1 MRLKTK
7 LVLAITGLVFL
18 VVTVLSW
25 LFLEQLL
32 AQRISQSYAAND
44 MVAQQV
50 RYYTQL
56 AVTNGLRGKQID
68 PNDPTALRAAVAQ
81 ALQHDQGLNE
91 QLSAVNRYS
100 PTVYDVA
107 IADRDNRALLST
119 DPTQDN
125 VQLPKR
131 ENYDRL
137 LHGGVFTTV
146 RTFFGP
152 PRTYDIVLSIVRK
165 DDTAGKE
172 QPFLS
177 VHVGIRTTFLRTVFA
192 PWIWASLTFTG
203 IAILSSLLVAALL
216 ANLALQPIE
225 QISLRLDAL
234 ERPGFDQAGEP
245 VPPEPARLPPSR
257 ESPAWMRPATLI
269 RPSTEDTV
277 VQVSDKIERIGRR
290 MRNVE
295 EVFSALKENLDSI
308 MANLQDGILLFT
320 AEGRAALVSDSV
332 ERFLGIPRTRLFGG
346 SVNSIFSLETKLG
359 RLVRDAFETG
369 RTLDQEEI
377 ETETGRRVQVS
388 LDFVLDQSIAD
399 QPLGKGDSI
408 PGASLGALLTLHD
421 LESVRELESE
431 LELSR
436 RLAAIGRL
444 TSGVGHEVKNPIN
457 AIVVHLELLRNKL
470 SGPDSRAMRHLEII
484 ESEIQRLD
492 RVVQTLVDFS
502 RPVEL
507 QLKEQDLRRIVSG
520 VLMLASAELE
530 THDVRVS
537 SHMPDR
543 PMITKVDADL
553 IKQAILNVVLNGAQA
568 MSPQGGELHVTL
580 REEGRM
586 AAIEIADSGS
596 GIPDEIRAKIF
607 DLYFTTRKDGS
618 GIGLAM
624 TYRIIQLHSG
634 SIDVQSKQNIGS
646 TFTLKLPLLASAE
659 GKLRGSQ
666 LDTTSSAPAFTS
678 EGSGL

>member
-18 VVTVLSW
+18 VVTLLSW

-32 AQRISQSYAAND
+32 AQRIRDSYAAND
-44 MVAQQV
+44 MVARQIL
-50 RYYTQL
+50 YSTQL
-56 AVTNGLRGKQID
+56 ALNTGLQGRQVD
-68 PNDPTALRAAVAQ
+68 PNNPASLRATVLDV
-81 ALQHDQGLNE
+81 LQHDEGLNGL
-91 QLSAVNRYS
+91 LSSVNRYAS
-100 PTVYDVA
+100 TVFDVA
-107 IADRDNRALLST
+107 IADRDGKALLST

-125 VQLPKR
+125 VTLPKR
-131 ENYDRL
+131 EDYAL
-137 LHGGVFTTV
+137 LQHAGVITTMRAV
-146 RTFFGP
+146 FGP
-152 PRTYDIVLSIVRK
+152 PRNYNIVLPLER
-165 DDTAGKE
+165 AH
-172 QPFLS
+172 QPFLTIR
-177 VHVGIRTTFLRTVFA
+177 VGIRTTFLRNVFA
-192 PWIWASLTFTG
+192 PWIWASITFTG
-203 IAILSSLLVAALL
+203 VAILSSLLVAALL
-216 ANLALQPIE
+216 ANLALHPIE
-225 QISLRLDAL
+225 LISLRLDTL
-234 ERPGFDQAGEP
+234 EQAGFDRADES
-245 VPPEPARLPPSR
+245 VPAQPAELPPPK

-269 RPSTEDTV
+269 RPSAEDPV
-277 VQVSDKIERIGRR
+277 GQVSDKIERIGHR

-346 SVNSIFSLETKLG
+346 SINSIFTLESKIG
-359 RLVRDAFETG
+359 RLVRDAFENG
-369 RTLDQEEI
+369 NTLDQEEV

-388 LDFVLDQSIAD
+388 LDFVVDQ
-399 QPLGKGDSI
+399 DSA

-470 SGPDSRAMRHLEII
+470 SGPDARAMRHLEII

-507 QLKEQDLRRIVSG
+507 QLKEQDLRRVVSG

-530 THDVRVS
+530 THNVRVS
-537 SHMPDR
+537 SHMPER
-543 PMITKVDADL
+543 PLTTKVDADL

-568 MSPQGGELHVTL
+568 MSQGGDLHVTL
-580 REEGRM
+580 REDGRM
-586 AAIEIADSGS
+586 AAIEISDSGS
-596 GIPDEIRAKIF
+596 GIPDDIRAKIF

-624 TYRIIQLHSG
+624 TYRIIQLHNG
-634 SIDVQSKQNIGS
+634 SIDVQSEQNIGS

-666 LDTTSSAPAFTS
+666 LEKTTSAPAFTS

>member
-44 MVAQQV
+44 MVARQIL
-50 RYYTQL
+50 YSTGL
-56 AVTNGLRGKQID
+56 ALTNGLRDRQID
-68 PNDPTALRAAVAQ
+68 ANDPTALRAAVLDV
-81 ALQHDQGLNE
+81 LQHDEGLNG
-91 QLSAVNRYS
+91 LISSVNRYA
-100 PTVYDVA
+100 PTVFDVA
-107 IADRDNRALLST
+107 VADRDGKALLST

-125 VQLPKR
+125 VTLPKR
-131 ENYDRL
+131 EDYAL
-137 LHGGVFTTV
+137 LQHAGVIATMRAV
-146 RTFFGP
+146 FGP
-152 PRTYDIVLSIVRK
+152 PRNYNIVLPLERTVEP
-165 DDTAGKE
+165 GKKV
-172 QPFLS
+172 PFLTIR
-177 VHVGIRTTFLRTVFA
+177 VGIRTTFLRTVFA

-203 IAILSSLLVAALL
+203 IAIISSLLVAALL

-225 QISLRLDAL
+225 QISLRLDTL
-234 ERPGFDQAGEP
+234 EQAGFDRDGEP
-245 VPPEPARLPPSR
+245 EPPKPAELPPSR

-346 SVNSIFSLETKLG
+346 SISSIFTLETKIG
-359 RLVRDAFETG
+359 RLVRDAFENG
-369 RTLDQEEI
+369 NTLDQEEV

-388 LDFVLDQSIAD
+388 LDFVVDQ
-399 QPLGKGDSI
+399 DSA

-470 SGPDSRAMRHLEII
+470 SGPDARAMRHLEII

-530 THDVRVS
+530 THNVRVS
-537 SHMPDR
+537 SHMPER

-568 MSPQGGELHVTL
+568 MSQGGDLHVTL
-580 REEGRM
+580 REDGRM
-586 AAIEIADSGS
+586 AAIEISDSGS
-596 GIPDEIRAKIF
+596 GIPDDIRAKIF

-624 TYRIIQLHSG
+624 TYRIIQLHNG
-634 SIDVQSKQNIGS
+634 SIDVQSEQNIGS

>member
-32 AQRISQSYAAND
+32 AQRINQSYTANE
-44 MVAQQV
+44 MVAHQIL
-50 RYYTQL
+50 YSTQL
-56 AVTNGLRGKQID
+56 ALTNGLRGRQFD
-68 PNDPTALRAAVAQ
+68 PNDPTALRAAVSDV
-81 ALQHDQGLNE
+81 LRHDEGLNGL
-91 QLSAVNRYS
+91 LSSVNRYAA
-100 PTVYDVA
+100 TVFDVA
-107 IADRDNRALLST
+107 IADRDGRALLST

-125 VQLPKR
+125 VQLPQR
-131 ENYDRL
+131 EDYAL
-137 LHGGVFTTV
+137 LQHAGVFTTMRAV
-146 RTFFGP
+146 FGP
-152 PRTYDIVLSIVRK
+152 PRNYNIVLPLERNKV
-165 DDTAGKE
+165 
-172 QPFLS
+172 PFLTIR
-177 VHVGIRTTFLRTVFA
+177 VGIHSTFLRTVFA

-203 IAILSSLLVAALL
+203 VAILSSLLVAALL
-216 ANLALQPIE
+216 ANLALQPVE
-225 QISLRLDAL
+225 QISVRLDTL
-234 ERPGFDQAGEP
+234 EQASFEEEDGFKARS
-245 VPPEPARLPPSR
+245 PEPAEPPPSK
-257 ESPAWMRPATLI
+257 ESPAWMRPAALI
-269 RPSTEDTV
+269 RPSSEDPV
-277 VQVSDKIERIGRR
+277 GQVSDKIERIGRR

-320 AEGRAALVSDSV
+320 AEGKAALVSDSV
-332 ERFLGIPRTRLFGG
+332 ERFLGLPRTRLFGG
-346 SVNSIFSLETKLG
+346 TIAGIFTLETKLG
-359 RLVRDAFETG
+359 RLVRDAFENG
-369 RTLDQEEI
+369 HTLDQEEV

-388 LDFVLDQSIAD
+388 LDFVVDQ
-399 QPLGKGDSI
+399 DSA
-408 PGASLGALLTLHD
+408 PGASLGALMTLHD

-444 TSGVGHEVKNPIN
+444 TAGVGHEVKNPIN

-470 SGPDSRAMRHLEII
+470 SGPDARAMRHLEII

-530 THDVRVS
+530 THNVRVS

-543 PMITKVDADL
+543 PMVTKVDADL

-568 MSPQGGELHVTL
+568 MGQGGELHVTL

-596 GIPDEIRAKIF
+596 GIPDDIRAKIF

-624 TYRIIQLHSG
+624 TYRIIQLHNG
-634 SIDVQSKQNIGS
+634 SIDVQSEQNIGS

-666 LDTTSSAPAFTS
+666 LEKTTSAPAFTS

>member
-44 MVAQQV
+44 MVARQIL
-50 RYYTQL
+50 YGTTL
-56 AVTNGLRGKQID
+56 ALNNGLRGRPID
-68 PNDPTALRAAVAQ
+68 PNDPKALRAAVSDV
-81 ALQHDQGLNE
+81 LQHDEGLNGM
-91 QLSAVNRYS
+91 LNSVIRYS
-100 PTVYDVA
+100 PTVFDVA
-107 IADRDNRALLST
+107 IADRDGRALLST

-125 VQLPKR
+125 VQLPQR
-131 ENYDRL
+131 EDYDRL
-137 LHGGVFTTV
+137 QHAGIITTMRAV
-146 RTFFGP
+146 FGP
-152 PRTYDIVLSIVRK
+152 PRDYDIVLPLEREK
-165 DDTAGKE
+165 
-172 QPFLS
+172 QPFIT
-177 VHVGIRTTFLRTVFA
+177 VRVGIHSTFLRNVFA

-203 IAILSSLLVAALL
+203 VAILSSLLVAALL
-216 ANLALQPIE
+216 ANLALQPVE
-225 QISLRLDAL
+225 QISGRLDAL
-234 ERPGFDQAGEP
+234 EQASFEQGAFETR
-245 VPPEPARLPPSR
+245 PPEPAELPPPR
-257 ESPAWMRPATLI
+257 EGRLIRPST

-308 MANLQDGILLFT
+308 MSNLQDGILLFT

-332 ERFLGIPRTRLFGG
+332 ERFLGIPRNRLFGG
-346 SVNSIFSLETKLG
+346 SVASIFSLETRLG

-388 LDFVLDQSIAD
+388 LDFVVDQESA
-399 QPLGKGDSI
+399 

-470 SGPDSRAMRHLEII
+470 SGPDARAMRHLEII

-530 THDVRVS
+530 THNVRVS
-537 SHMPDR
+537 SHMPER
-543 PMITKVDADL
+543 PLITKVDADL
-553 IKQAILNVVLNGAQA
+553 IRQAVLNVVLNGAQA
-568 MSPQGGELHVTL
+568 MSQGGELHVTL

-586 AAIEIADSGS
+586 ASIEIADSGA
-596 GIPDEIRAKIF
+596 GIPDDIRAKIF

-624 TYRIIQLHSG
+624 TYRIIQLHNG
-634 SIDVQSKQNIGS
+634 SIDVQSEPNIGS

-659 GKLRGSQ
+659 SKLRGSQ
-666 LDTTSSAPAFTS
+666 LDKATSAPAFTS

>member
-56 AVTNGLRGKQID
+56 AVTNGLRGKEID
-68 PNDPTALRAAVAQ
+68 PNDPKALRDAVAA

-107 IADRDNRALLST
+107 IADRDNKALLST

-125 VQLPKR
+125 VELPKR

-165 DDTAGKE
+165 DSTGTE
-172 QPFLS
+172 QAFLS

-234 ERPGFDQAGEP
+234 ERPSFDQAGEP
-245 VPPEPARLPPSR
+245 VLPEPAKLPPSR

-399 QPLGKGDSI
+399 QSLANEDSI

-444 TSGVGHEVKNPIN
+444 TAGVGHEVKNPIN

-470 SGPDSRAMRHLEII
+470 SGPDARAMRHLEII

-659 GKLRGSQ
+659 GKLRGSP